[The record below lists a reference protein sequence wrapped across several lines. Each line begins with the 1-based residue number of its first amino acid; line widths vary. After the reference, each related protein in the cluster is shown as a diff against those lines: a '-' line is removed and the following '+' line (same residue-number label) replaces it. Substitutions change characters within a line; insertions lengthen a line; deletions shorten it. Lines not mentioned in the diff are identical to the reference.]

1 MEKEIVFSA
10 TNISKRFGGVIALN
24 DVSFNLFKNEI
35 LAVVGANGAG
45 KSTLMKIIA
54 GALSPDTGTLVLN
67 GKKIEKFDVCSMRE
81 SGIEMVYQD
90 LALVKNMNAP
100 YNLFVGRLPTKF
112 GIFVDKPKME
122 KKTIEVL
129 EKLQVKTIQSLWV
142 DTNSY
147 SGGQQQA
154 IAIGRAI
161 AWGREIVI
169 LDEPTAALGV
179 LETEQVMNTI
189 LELKK
194 QGSSIILI
202 SHNLEHVY
210 KLADRI
216 LVIRNGLKV
225 REVGIDEITI
235 DELITAITTG

>member
-1 MEKEIVFSA
+1 
-10 TNISKRFGGVIALN
+10 
-24 DVSFNLFKNEI
+24 
-35 LAVVGANGAG
+35 
-45 KSTLMKIIA
+45 MKIIA
-54 GALSPDTGTLVLN
+54 GVLSPDNGSLMLN
-67 GKKIEKFDVCSMRE
+67 GKKIEKFDVFTMRE

-100 YNLFVGRLPTKF
+100 YNLFIGRLPTKF
-112 GIFVDKPKME
+112 GIFVDKAKME
-122 KKTIEVL
+122 KKTKEVL
-129 EKLQVKTIQSLWV
+129 ERLQVKTIQNLWA

-161 AWGREIVI
+161 AWGRDIVI

-179 LETEQVMNTI
+179 LETEQVMETI

-216 LVIRNGLKV
+216 LVIRNGKNV
-225 REVGIDEITI
+225 REVEKDEITI
-235 DELITAITTG
+235 DELISAITIG